1 MIKFKYVFLAS
12 ICTIILLACKKDKV
26 PCTTCPVPSG
36 NSNCEDIQ
44 NVKHFFYFKVG
55 SWWVYQE
62 ENSGDLDTVY
72 VTEAAENPSNYDFD
86 VRVYSTFQDYYYHF
100 WPEYFPGNQGC
111 PEAGTICKR
120 CLSVKRSKYKPGDFV
135 SEAKCFFFTPKV
147 GDADFNFNPFYSNN
161 YVSTVAIYSDY
172 SVNLISAQ
180 RTVKVNE
187 LSSIMEGHQE
197 TNHYFSENIGLIRK
211 ELIDSN
217 KIWNLIDYH
226 IEL

>member
-1 MIKFKYVFLAS
+1 M
-12 ICTIILLACKKDKV
+12 ACKKDKV

-86 VRVYSTFQDYYYHF
+86 VQVYSTYQDYFYHF
-100 WPEYFPGNQGC
+100 WPEYAYLSQNCNDSGP
-111 PEAGTICKR
+111 ICGS
-120 CLSVKRSKYKPGDFV
+120 CITVKRSKYKTGEFV
-135 SEAKCFFFTPKV
+135 GEAKCFFFIPKLGLTDV
-147 GDADFNFNPFYSNN
+147 NWNPTFANN
-161 YVSTVAIYSDY
+161 YVSIEQIESSFILDTFNFD
-172 SVNLISAQ
+172 
-180 RTVKVNE
+180 RTITINE
-187 LSSIMEGHQE
+187 LNTEMENFQPTKHF
-197 TNHYFSENIGLIRK
+197 FSENIGLIRK
-211 ELIDSN
+211 ELLDSN
-217 KIWNLIDYH
+217 NIWNLIDYH